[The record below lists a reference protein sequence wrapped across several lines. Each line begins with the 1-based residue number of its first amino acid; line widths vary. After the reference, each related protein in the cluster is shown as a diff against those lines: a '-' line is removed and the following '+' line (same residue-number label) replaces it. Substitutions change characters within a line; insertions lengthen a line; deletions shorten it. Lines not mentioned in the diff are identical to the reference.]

1 MVRTLDGVCDDIP
14 YCCNGPTAFVLLFDW
29 PGRLFS
35 NVWLRCAL
43 SSVFL
48 PFLAGSGRAHE
59 SELQ

>member
-1 MVRTLDGVCDDIP
+1 MESATMSLIVAVSPQPLCYYLTGLAIC
-14 YCCNGPTAFVLLFDW
+14 
-29 PGRLFS
+29 LFS
-35 NVWLRCAL
+35 KVWLRCAL